1 MHILNVKWMPFPIH
15 NGLIFYNEVNALEK
29 RVVITG
35 IGVISPVGNSKEAFW
50 DALLGGKSGIGP
62 ITHFDAAEYAAQIA
76 GEVKDFNPT
85 DFGIDKKEARHMD
98 PSTQYAVAAA
108 KMALDDSQLQLEAE
122 DRDRIG
128 TVIGTGIGGMETLHN
143 LYKGLFSKGP
153 SRVNPFVVPKMIANM
168 ASGQVSIVFGL
179 RGHCASVVTA
189 CATGTNS
196 IGDAFRMIQRG
207 ELDAAVAGGTEAA
220 VSPGAVAGF
229 AAMKALSTRNDDP
242 QHASRPF
249 DKDRDGFVMGE
260 GSGVVVL
267 EELEHALKRGAHIY
281 CEVGGYGSNA
291 DAYHITAPAPEG
303 IQQSKCMKLAI
314 DDAGLTPDDVDYVNA
329 HGTSTHLNDLNES
342 LAISRLFGDHAKELL
357 ISATKSM
364 TGHLLG
370 AGGAIEA
377 IACALSIETGKVH
390 PTINLV
396 EVDDE
401 LKELGLNYV
410 PNTAVDAK
418 VDVAIS
424 NSFGF
429 GGHNA
434 TLLLKRYAE

>member
-1 MHILNVKWMPFPIH
+1 M
-15 NGLIFYNEVNALEK
+15 IFDNEVKTLEK

-35 IGVISPVGNSKEAFW
+35 VGVISPVGIGKETFW
-50 DALLGGKSGIGP
+50 NALLSGKNGIGP
-62 ITHFDAAEYAAQIA
+62 ITHFDATEYAARIA
-76 GEVKDFNPT
+76 GEVKDFNPA
-85 DFGIDKKEARHMD
+85 DYGIDKKEARHMD

-108 KMALDDSQLQLEAE
+108 KLALDDSKMNLDDE

-128 TVIGTGIGGMETLHN
+128 TIVGTGIGGMETLHN

-168 ASGQVSIVFGL
+168 ASGQVSIFFGL
-179 RGHCASVVTA
+179 KGHCASVVTA

-196 IGDAFRMIQRG
+196 IGDAYRMIQRG

-229 AAMKALSTRNDDP
+229 SAMKALSTNNDDP
-242 QHASRPF
+242 AHASRPF
-249 DKDRDGFVMGE
+249 DKDRNGFVMGE
-260 GSGVVVL
+260 GAGIVVL
-267 EELEHALKRGAHIY
+267 EELEHAKKRGAHIY
-281 CEVGGYGSNA
+281 CEIGGYGSNA

-303 IQQSKCMKLAI
+303 IQQAKCMQLAI
-314 DDAGLTPDDVDYVNA
+314 ADAGLTPDDVDYVNA

-342 LAISRLFGDHAKELL
+342 KAVARVFGDHAKDVL
-357 ISATKSM
+357 ISSTKSM

-370 AGGAIEA
+370 AAGAVEA
-377 IACALSIETGKVH
+377 IACAMTIETGNVH
-390 PTINLV
+390 PTINL
-396 EVDDE
+396 EEPEDE

-410 PNTAVDAK
+410 PGKAVHAD
-418 VDVAIS
+418 VRVAIS

-434 TLLLKRYAE
+434 TLLFKKYAE

>member
-1 MHILNVKWMPFPIH
+1 M
-15 NGLIFYNEVNALEK
+15 EK

-35 IGVISPVGNSKEAFW
+35 VGVISPVGIGKETFW
-50 DALLGGKSGIGP
+50 NALLSGKNGIGP
-62 ITHFDAAEYAAQIA
+62 ITHFDATEYAARIA
-76 GEVKDFNPT
+76 GEVKDFNPS
-85 DFGIDKKEARHMD
+85 DYGIDKKEARHMD

-108 KMALDDSQLQLEAE
+108 KLALDDSKMNLDDE

-128 TVIGTGIGGMETLHN
+128 TIVGTGIGGMETLHN

-168 ASGQVSIVFGL
+168 ASGQVSIFFGL
-179 RGHCASVVTA
+179 KGHCASVVTA

-196 IGDAFRMIQRG
+196 IGDAYRMIQRG

-229 AAMKALSTRNDDP
+229 SAMKALSTNNDDP
-242 QHASRPF
+242 AHASRPF
-249 DKDRDGFVMGE
+249 DKGRNGFVMGE
-260 GSGVVVL
+260 GAGIVVL
-267 EELEHALKRGAHIY
+267 EELEHAKKRGAHIY
-281 CEVGGYGSNA
+281 CEIGGYGSNA

-303 IQQSKCMKLAI
+303 IQQAKCMQLAI
-314 DDAGLTPDDVDYVNA
+314 ADAGLTPDDVDYVNA

-342 LAISRLFGDHAKELL
+342 KAVARVFGEHAKDVL
-357 ISATKSM
+357 ISSTKSM

-370 AGGAIEA
+370 AAGAVEA
-377 IACALSIETGKVH
+377 IACAMTIESGKVH
-390 PTINLV
+390 PTINL
-396 EVDDE
+396 EEPEDE

-410 PNTAVDAK
+410 PGKAVDAD
-418 VDVAIS
+418 VNVAIS

-434 TLLLKRYAE
+434 TLLFKKYAE

>member
-1 MHILNVKWMPFPIH
+1 M
-15 NGLIFYNEVNALEK
+15 IFDNEVKTLEK

-35 IGVISPVGNSKEAFW
+35 VGVISPVGIGKETFW
-50 DALLGGKSGIGP
+50 NALLSGKNGIGP
-62 ITHFDAAEYAAQIA
+62 ITHFDATEYAARIA
-76 GEVKDFNPT
+76 GEVKDFNPS
-85 DFGIDKKEARHMD
+85 DYGIDKKEARHMD

-108 KMALDDSQLQLEAE
+108 KLALDDSKMNLDDE

-128 TVIGTGIGGMETLHN
+128 TIVGTGIGGMETLHN

-168 ASGQVSIVFGL
+168 ASGQVSIFFGL
-179 RGHCASVVTA
+179 KGHCASVVTA

-196 IGDAFRMIQRG
+196 IGDAYRMIQRG

-229 AAMKALSTRNDDP
+229 SAMKALSTNNDDP
-242 QHASRPF
+242 AHASRPF
-249 DKDRDGFVMGE
+249 DKDRNGFVMGE
-260 GSGVVVL
+260 GAGIVVL
-267 EELEHALKRGAHIY
+267 EELEHAKKRGAHIY
-281 CEVGGYGSNA
+281 CEIGGYGSNA

-303 IQQSKCMKLAI
+303 IQQAKCMQLAI
-314 DDAGLTPDDVDYVNA
+314 VDAGLTPDDVDYVNA

-342 LAISRLFGDHAKELL
+342 KAVARVFGEHAKDVL
-357 ISATKSM
+357 ISSTKSM

-370 AGGAIEA
+370 AAGAVEA
-377 IACALSIETGKVH
+377 IACAMTIESGKVH
-390 PTINLV
+390 PTINL
-396 EVDDE
+396 EEPEDE

-410 PNTAVDAK
+410 PGKAVDAD
-418 VDVAIS
+418 VNVAIS

-434 TLLLKRYAE
+434 TLLFKKYAE

>member
-1 MHILNVKWMPFPIH
+1 M
-15 NGLIFYNEVNALEK
+15 IFDNEVKTLEK

-35 IGVISPVGNSKEAFW
+35 VGVISPVGIGKETFW
-50 DALLGGKSGIGP
+50 NALLSGKNGIGP
-62 ITHFDAAEYAAQIA
+62 ITHFDATEYAARIA
-76 GEVKDFNPT
+76 GEVKDFNPS
-85 DFGIDKKEARHMD
+85 DYGIDKKEARHMD

-108 KMALDDSQLQLEAE
+108 KLALDDSKMNLDDE

-128 TVIGTGIGGMETLHN
+128 TIVGTGIGGMETLHN

-168 ASGQVSIVFGL
+168 ASGQVSIFFGL
-179 RGHCASVVTA
+179 KGHCASVVTA

-196 IGDAFRMIQRG
+196 IGDAYRMIQRG

-229 AAMKALSTRNDDP
+229 SAMKALSTNNDDP
-242 QHASRPF
+242 AHASRPF
-249 DKDRDGFVMGE
+249 DKDRNGFVMGE
-260 GSGVVVL
+260 GAGIVVL
-267 EELEHALKRGAHIY
+267 EELEHAKKRGAHIY
-281 CEVGGYGSNA
+281 CEIGGYGSNA

-303 IQQSKCMKLAI
+303 IQQAKCMQLAI
-314 DDAGLTPDDVDYVNA
+314 ADAGLTPDDVDYVNA

-342 LAISRLFGDHAKELL
+342 KAVARVFGEHAKDVL
-357 ISATKSM
+357 ISSTKSM

-370 AGGAIEA
+370 AAGAVEA
-377 IACALSIETGKVH
+377 IACAMTIESSKVH
-390 PTINLV
+390 PTINL
-396 EVDDE
+396 EEPEDE

-410 PNTAVDAK
+410 PGKAVDAD
-418 VDVAIS
+418 VNVAIS

-434 TLLLKRYAE
+434 TLLFKKYAE

>member
-1 MHILNVKWMPFPIH
+1 M
-15 NGLIFYNEVNALEK
+15 IFDNEVKTLEK

-35 IGVISPVGNSKEAFW
+35 VGVISPVGIGKETFW
-50 DALLGGKSGIGP
+50 NALLSGKNGIGP
-62 ITHFDAAEYAAQIA
+62 ITHFDATEYAARIA
-76 GEVKDFNPT
+76 GEVKNFNPS
-85 DFGIDKKEARHMD
+85 DYGIDKKEARHMD

-108 KMALDDSQLQLEAE
+108 KLALDDSKMNLDDE

-128 TVIGTGIGGMETLHN
+128 TIVGTGIGGMETLHN

-168 ASGQVSIVFGL
+168 ASGQVSIFFGL
-179 RGHCASVVTA
+179 KGHCASVVTA

-196 IGDAFRMIQRG
+196 IGDAYRMIQRG

-229 AAMKALSTRNDDP
+229 SAMKALSTNNDDP
-242 QHASRPF
+242 AHASRPF
-249 DKDRDGFVMGE
+249 DKDRNGFVMGE
-260 GSGVVVL
+260 GAGIVVL
-267 EELEHALKRGAHIY
+267 EELEHAKKRGAHIY
-281 CEVGGYGSNA
+281 CEIGGYGSNA

-303 IQQSKCMKLAI
+303 IQQAKCMQLAI
-314 DDAGLTPDDVDYVNA
+314 ADADLTPDDVDYVNA

-342 LAISRLFGDHAKELL
+342 KAVARVFGEHAKDVL
-357 ISATKSM
+357 ISSTKSM

-370 AGGAIEA
+370 AAGAVEA
-377 IACALSIETGKVH
+377 IACAMTIESGKVH
-390 PTINLV
+390 PTINL
-396 EVDDE
+396 EEPEDE

-410 PNTAVDAK
+410 PGKAVDAD
-418 VDVAIS
+418 VNVAIS

-434 TLLLKRYAE
+434 TLLFKKYAE

>member
-1 MHILNVKWMPFPIH
+1 MD
-15 NGLIFYNEVNALEK
+15 EVNILEK

-35 IGVISPVGNSKEAFW
+35 LGVVSPVGIGKDAFW
-50 DALLGGKSGIGP
+50 DALVTGKNGIGP
-62 ITHFDAAEYAAQIA
+62 ITHFDPADYAARIA
-76 GEVKDFNPT
+76 GEVKDFVPA
-85 DFGIDKKEARHMD
+85 DYGIDKKEARHMD
-98 PSTQYAVAAA
+98 PSTQFSVAAT
-108 KMALDDSQLQLEAE
+108 KLALDDSGIDLDAE

-128 TVIGTGIGGMETLHN
+128 TIIGTGIGGMETLHN
-143 LYKGLFSKGP
+143 LYKGLFAKGP
-153 SRVNPFVVPKMIANM
+153 TRVNPFVVPKMIGNM
-168 ASGQVSIVFGL
+168 ASGQVSIAFGL
-179 RGHCASVVTA
+179 RGHCASIVTA

-242 QHASRPF
+242 EHASRPF

-260 GSGVVVL
+260 GAGIVLL
-267 EELEHALKRGAHIY
+267 EELEHAKKRGAHIY
-281 CEVGGYGSNA
+281 CEVAGYGSNA

-314 DDAGLTPDDVDYVNA
+314 DDAHLTPDAVDYVNA

-342 LAISRLFGDHAKELL
+342 LAIARVFGDHAKELL
-357 ISATKSM
+357 ISSTKSM

-370 AGGAIEA
+370 AAGAVEA
-377 IACALSIETGKVH
+377 IACAMTIETGTVH

-396 EVDDE
+396 EPEDE
-401 LKELGLNYV
+401 LKALNLNYV
-410 PNTAVDAK
+410 PGKAVKAD
-418 VDVAIS
+418 VSVAIS

-434 TLLLKRYAE
+434 TLLFKKYAE

>member
-1 MHILNVKWMPFPIH
+1 M
-15 NGLIFYNEVNALEK
+15 EK

-35 IGVISPVGNSKEAFW
+35 LGVISPVGIGKDEFW
-50 DALLGGKSGIGP
+50 NALLNGKNGIGP
-62 ITHFDAAEYAAQIA
+62 ITHFDATEYAARIA
-76 GEVKDFNPT
+76 GEVKNFDPG

-98 PSTQYAVAAA
+98 PSTQYAVAAT
-108 KMALDDSQLQLEAE
+108 KLALDDSKMNLDEE

-128 TVIGTGIGGMETLHN
+128 TIIGTGIGGMETLHN

-153 SRVNPFVVPKMIANM
+153 SRVNPFVVPKMIGNM
-168 ASGQVSIVFGL
+168 AAGQVSIVFGL
-179 RGHCASVVTA
+179 LGHCASVVTA

-196 IGDAFRMIQRG
+196 IGDAYRMIQRG

-220 VSPGAVAGF
+220 VSPGALAGF

-242 QHASRPF
+242 EHASRPF

-267 EELEHALKRGAHIY
+267 EELEHAVKRGAHIY
-281 CEVGGYGSNA
+281 CEIGGYGSNA
-291 DAYHITAPAPEG
+291 DAYHITAPAPDG
-303 IQQSKCMKLAI
+303 IQQSKCMQLAI
-314 DDAGLTPDDVDYVNA
+314 QDAGLKPEDVDYINA

-342 LAISRLFGDHAKELL
+342 EAIARVFGDHATTLL
-357 ISATKSM
+357 ISSTKSM

-370 AGGAIEA
+370 AGGAVEA
-377 IACALSIETGKVH
+377 IACAMTIETSKVH

-396 EVDDE
+396 ESEDE
-401 LKELGLNYV
+401 LKKIGLNYV
-410 PNTAVDAK
+410 PGKSVEAN

-434 TLLLKRYAE
+434 TLLFKKYAE

>member
-1 MHILNVKWMPFPIH
+1 MYYDEVKT
-15 NGLIFYNEVNALEK
+15 LEK

-35 IGVISPVGNSKEAFW
+35 LGVVSPVGIGKEAFW
-50 DALLGGKSGIGP
+50 NALVSGQNGIGP
-62 ITHFDAAEYAAQIA
+62 ITHFDATEYNARIA
-76 GEVKDFNPT
+76 GEVKDFAPT
-85 DFGIDKKEARHMD
+85 DYGIDRKEARHMD

-108 KMALDDSQLQLEAE
+108 KLALDDSGIDLDKE

-128 TVIGTGIGGMETLHN
+128 TIVGTGIGGMETLHN
-143 LYKGLFSKGP
+143 LYKGLFAKGP

-179 RGHCASVVTA
+179 QGHCASIVTA

-196 IGDAFRMIQRG
+196 IGDAYRMIQRG

-242 QHASRPF
+242 AHASRPF

-260 GSGVVVL
+260 GAGIVLL
-267 EELEHALKRGAHIY
+267 EELEHAKKRGAHIY

-303 IQQSKCMKLAI
+303 IQQSKCMALAI
-314 DDAGLTPDDVDYVNA
+314 KDAGMNPEEVDYVNA

-342 LAISRLFGDHAKELL
+342 KAIARVFGDHAKDLL
-357 ISATKSM
+357 ISSTKSM

-370 AGGAIEA
+370 AAGAVEA
-377 IACALSIETGKVH
+377 IACAMTIETGLVH

-396 EVDDE
+396 EPEDE

-410 PNTAVDAK
+410 PDKAVEAK
-418 VDVAIS
+418 VNVAIS

-434 TLLLKRYAE
+434 TLLFKRYAD

>member
-1 MHILNVKWMPFPIH
+1 MIRSQM
-15 NGLIFYNEVNALEK
+15 IFDNEVKTLEK

-35 IGVISPVGNSKEAFW
+35 LGVISPVGIGKEAFW
-50 DALLGGKSGIGP
+50 NALLDGKNGIGP
-62 ITHFDAAEYAAQIA
+62 ITHFDATEYAARIA
-76 GEVKDFNPT
+76 GEVKDFNPA
-85 DFGIDKKEARHMD
+85 DYGIDKKEARHMD

-108 KMALDDSQLQLEAE
+108 KLALDDSKMNLDDE

-128 TVIGTGIGGMETLHN
+128 TIVGTGIGGMETLHN

-168 ASGQVSIVFGL
+168 ASGQVSIFFGL
-179 RGHCASVVTA
+179 KGHCASVVTA

-196 IGDAFRMIQRG
+196 IGDAYRMIQRG

-229 AAMKALSTRNDDP
+229 AAMKALSINNDDP
-242 QHASRPF
+242 AHASRPF
-249 DKDRDGFVMGE
+249 DKERNGFVMGE
-260 GSGVVVL
+260 GAGIVVL
-267 EELEHALKRGAHIY
+267 EELEHAKKRGAHIY
-281 CEVGGYGSNA
+281 CEIGGYGSNA

-303 IQQSKCMKLAI
+303 IQQAKCMQLAI
-314 DDAGLTPDDVDYVNA
+314 ADAGLTPDAVDYVNA

-342 LAISRLFGDHAKELL
+342 KAVARVFGSHAKDVL
-357 ISATKSM
+357 ISSTKSM

-370 AGGAIEA
+370 AAGAVEA
-377 IACALSIETGKVH
+377 IACAMTIETGKVH
-390 PTINLV
+390 PTINL
-396 EVDDE
+396 EEPEDE

-410 PNTAVDAK
+410 PGKAVDAN
-418 VDVAIS
+418 VNVAIS

-434 TLLLKRYAE
+434 TLLFKKYAE

>member
-1 MHILNVKWMPFPIH
+1 MSR
-15 NGLIFYNEVNALEK
+15 K
-29 RVVITG
+29 RVVVTG
-35 IGVISPVGNSKEAFW
+35 LSALTPLGGNVTETW
-50 DALLGGKSGIGP
+50 DNLLAGKSGIGP
-62 ITHFDAAEYAAQIA
+62 ITLFDASGFDSRIA
-76 GEVKDFNPT
+76 GEVKDFNPA
-85 DFGIDKKEARHMD
+85 DYGIDRKEARHMD
-98 PSTQYAVAAA
+98 PSTQFSVAAA
-108 KMALDDSQLQLEAE
+108 KLALDDSKINLDEE

-128 TVIGTGIGGMETLHN
+128 TIIGTGIGGMETLHN
-143 LYKGLFSKGP
+143 LYKGLFAKGP

-168 ASGQVSIVFGL
+168 ASGQVSIFFGL
-179 RGHCASVVTA
+179 QGHCASVVTA

-196 IGDAFRMIQRG
+196 IGAAYRMIQRG

-242 QHASRPF
+242 AHASRPF

-260 GSGVVVL
+260 GAGVVFL
-267 EELEHALKRGAHIY
+267 EELEHAKKRGAHIY
-281 CEVGGYGSNA
+281 CEIGGYGSNA

-303 IQQSKCMKLAI
+303 IQQSKCMTLAVK
-314 DDAGLTPDDVDYVNA
+314 DAGLQPEDVDYVNA

-342 LAISRLFGDHAKELL
+342 KAIARVFGDHAKDML
-357 ISATKSM
+357 ISSTKSM

-370 AGGAIEA
+370 AAGAVEA
-377 IACALSIETGKVH
+377 IACAMTIETGKVH

-396 EVDDE
+396 EPEDE
-401 LKELGLNYV
+401 LKEIGLNYV
-410 PNTAVDAK
+410 PGQAVAADVK
-418 VDVAIS
+418 VAIS

-434 TLLLKRYAE
+434 TLLFKKYEA

>member
-1 MHILNVKWMPFPIH
+1 M
-15 NGLIFYNEVNALEK
+15 EK

-35 IGVISPVGNSKEAFW
+35 LGVISPVGIGKEEYW
-50 DALLGGKSGIGP
+50 NALLNGTNGIGP
-62 ITHFDAAEYAAQIA
+62 ITHFDATEYSARIA
-76 GEVKDFNPT
+76 GEVKDFNPS
-85 DFGIDKKEARHMD
+85 DYGIDKKEARHMD
-98 PSTQYAVAAA
+98 PSTQFSVAAT
-108 KMALDDSQLQLEAE
+108 KLALDDSKMNLDEE

-128 TVIGTGIGGMETLHN
+128 TVIGTGIGGIETLHN
-143 LYKGLFSKGP
+143 LYNGLFAKGP
-153 SRVNPFVVPKMIANM
+153 TRVNPFVVPKMIANM

-179 RGHCASVVTA
+179 QGHCASVVTA

-196 IGDAFRMIQRG
+196 IGDAYRMIQRG

-242 QHASRPF
+242 AHASRPF

-260 GSGVVVL
+260 GAGIVVL
-267 EELEHALKRGAHIY
+267 EELEHAKKRGAHIY
-281 CEVGGYGSNA
+281 CEIGGYGSNA

-303 IQQSKCMKLAI
+303 IQQSKCMELAI
-314 DDAGLTPDDVDYVNA
+314 KDAGIKPEDVNYVNA

-342 LAISRLFGDHAKELL
+342 KAIARVFGDHAKDLL
-357 ISATKSM
+357 ISSTKSM

-370 AGGAIEA
+370 AGGAVEA
-377 IACALSIETGKVH
+377 IACAMTIETGNVH

-396 EVDDE
+396 EPEDE
-401 LKELGLNYV
+401 LKELGLNFV
-410 PNTAVDAK
+410 PGKAVKADIN
-418 VDVAIS
+418 VAIS

-434 TLLLKRYAE
+434 TLLFKKYVD

>member
-1 MHILNVKWMPFPIH
+1 M
-15 NGLIFYNEVNALEK
+15 EK

-35 IGVISPVGNSKEAFW
+35 LGVISPVGNGKDVFW
-50 DALLGGKSGIGP
+50 ESLVSGKSGIGP
-62 ITHFDAAEYAAQIA
+62 ITHFDATEYTTRIA
-76 GEVKDFNPT
+76 GEVKDFDVT
-85 DFGIDKKEARHMD
+85 QYGIDRKEARHMD
-98 PSTQYAVAAA
+98 PSTQYAVAAT
-108 KMALDDSQLQLEAE
+108 KLALDDSGMNLDTEN
-122 DRDRIG
+122 RDRIG
-128 TVIGTGIGGMETLHN
+128 TIIGTGIGGMETLHN
-143 LYKGLFSKGP
+143 LYKGLFEKGP

-168 ASGQVSIVFGL
+168 ASGQVSITFGL
-179 RGHCASVVTA
+179 QGHCASVVTA

-229 AAMKALSTRNDDP
+229 GAMKALSTRNDDP
-242 QHASRPF
+242 VHASRPF

-260 GSGVVVL
+260 GAGVVVL
-267 EELEHALKRGAHIY
+267 EELEHAKKRGAHIY
-281 CEVGGYGSNA
+281 CEVAGYGSNA

-303 IQQSKCMKLAI
+303 LQQSKCMKLAI
-314 DDAGLTPDDVDYVNA
+314 DDAGLSVEDVDYVNA

-342 LAISRLFGDHAKELL
+342 LAVARLFGDHAKQLL
-357 ISATKSM
+357 ISSTKSM

-370 AGGAIEA
+370 AGGAVEA
-377 IACALSIETGKVH
+377 IACALTIENKKVH

-396 EVDDE
+396 EPDDE
-401 LKELGLNYV
+401 LKALGLNYV
-410 PNTAVDAK
+410 PGKAVDAD
-418 VDVAIS
+418 VNVAIS

-434 TLLLKRYAE
+434 TLLLKKYTEA

>member
-1 MHILNVKWMPFPIH
+1 M
-15 NGLIFYNEVNALEK
+15 EK

-35 IGVISPVGNSKEAFW
+35 LGVISPIGLGKENYW
-50 DALLGGKSGIGP
+50 NALLNGTNGIGP
-62 ITHFDAAEYAAQIA
+62 ITHFDATEYSARIA
-76 GEVKDFNPT
+76 GEVKDFNPA
-85 DFGIDKKEARHMD
+85 DYGIDRKEARHMD
-98 PSTQYAVAAA
+98 PSTQYSVAAS
-108 KMALDDSQLQLEAE
+108 KLALDDSHMNLDDE

-143 LYKGLFSKGP
+143 LYKNLFAKGP

-168 ASGQVSIVFGL
+168 ASGQVSIFFGL
-179 RGHCASVVTA
+179 QGHCASVVTA

-196 IGDAFRMIQRG
+196 IGAAYRMVQRG
-207 ELDAAVAGGTEAA
+207 ELDAVFAGGTEAA

-242 QHASRPF
+242 EHASRPF

-260 GSGVVVL
+260 GAGIVIV
-267 EELEHALKRGAHIY
+267 EELEHAKKRGAHIY
-281 CEVGGYGSNA
+281 CEIGGYGSNA

-314 DDAGLTPDDVDYVNA
+314 DDAGMKPEQVDYINA

-342 LAISRLFGDHAKELL
+342 KAVARVFGEHAKKVL
-357 ISATKSM
+357 ISSTKSM

-370 AGGAIEA
+370 AAGAVEA
-377 IACALSIETGKVH
+377 IACAMTIETGNVH
-390 PTINLV
+390 PTINFV
-396 EVDDE
+396 EPDDE
-401 LKELGLNYV
+401 LKDLDLNYV
-410 PNTAVDAK
+410 PNKAVKAD
-418 VDVAIS
+418 VNVAIS

-434 TLLLKRYAE
+434 TLLFKKYVG

>member
-1 MHILNVKWMPFPIH
+1 MKT
-15 NGLIFYNEVNALEK
+15 LEK

-35 IGVISPVGNSKEAFW
+35 LGVISPVGIGKDTFW
-50 DALLGGKSGIGP
+50 NALLNGENGIGP
-62 ITHFDAAEYAAQIA
+62 ITHFDTTEYAARIA
-76 GEVKDFNPT
+76 GEVKDFNPA
-85 DFGIDKKEARHMD
+85 DYGIDRKEARHMD
-98 PSTQYAVAAA
+98 PSTQFSVAAA
-108 KMALDDSQLQLEAE
+108 KLALDDSKINLDEE

-128 TVIGTGIGGMETLHN
+128 TIIGTGIGGMETLHN
-143 LYKGLFSKGP
+143 LYKGLFAKGP

-168 ASGQVSIVFGL
+168 ASGQVSIFFGL
-179 RGHCASVVTA
+179 QGHCASVVTA

-196 IGDAFRMIQRG
+196 IGAAYRMIQRG

-242 QHASRPF
+242 AHASRPF

-260 GSGVVVL
+260 GAGVVFL
-267 EELEHALKRGAHIY
+267 EELEHAKKRGAHIY
-281 CEVGGYGSNA
+281 CEIGGYGSNA

-303 IQQSKCMKLAI
+303 IQQSKCMALAVK
-314 DDAGLTPDDVDYVNA
+314 DAGLQPEDVDYVNA
-329 HGTSTHLNDLNES
+329 HDTSTHLNDLNES
-342 LAISRLFGDHAKELL
+342 KAIARVFGDHAKDML
-357 ISATKSM
+357 ISSTKSM

-370 AGGAIEA
+370 AAGAVEA
-377 IACALSIETGKVH
+377 IACAMTIETGKVH

-396 EVDDE
+396 EPEDE

-410 PNTAVDAK
+410 PNKAVEAD
-418 VDVAIS
+418 VNVAIS

-434 TLLLKRYAE
+434 TLLFKKYAE

>member
-1 MHILNVKWMPFPIH
+1 M
-15 NGLIFYNEVNALEK
+15 EK

-35 IGVISPVGNSKEAFW
+35 LGVISPVGIGKDAFW
-50 DALLGGKSGIGP
+50 DALLSGKSGISK
-62 ITHFDAAEYAAQIA
+62 ITHFDVTDYSAQIA
-76 GEVKDFNPT
+76 GEVKDFDPT
-85 DFGIDKKEARHMD
+85 NFGIEKKEARHMD
-98 PSTQYAVAAA
+98 ISTQYAVAAA
-108 KMALDDSQLQLEAE
+108 KLALEDSKIDLESE
-122 DRDRIG
+122 NRDRIG
-128 TVIGTGIGGMETLHN
+128 TIVGTGIGGMETLHN
-143 LYKGLFSKGP
+143 LYKGLFEKGP

-168 ASGQVSIVFGL
+168 AAGQVSIVFGL
-179 RGHCASVVTA
+179 HGHCASMATA

-196 IGDAFRMIQRG
+196 IGDAYRMIQRG
-207 ELDAAVAGGTEAA
+207 ELDAVVAGGTEAT

-242 QHASRPF
+242 EHASRPF

-260 GSGVVVL
+260 GSGIVIL
-267 EELEHALKRGAHIY
+267 EELEHAKNRGAHIY
-281 CEVGGYGSNA
+281 AEVSGYGSNA

-303 IQQSKCMKLAI
+303 IYQAKCMQLAI
-314 DDAGLTPDDVDYVNA
+314 DDAGLKPEDVDYVNA

-342 LAISRLFGDHAKELL
+342 KAIVRVFNGHAKELF
-357 ISATKSM
+357 ISSTKSM

-370 AGGAIEA
+370 AAGAIEA
-377 IACALSIETGKVH
+377 IACALTIEDGKVH
-390 PTINLV
+390 PTMNYV
-396 EVDDE
+396 EPDDE

-410 PNTAVDAK
+410 PGKSVEAN

-434 TLLLKRYAE
+434 TLLLKKYAE

>member
-1 MHILNVKWMPFPIH
+1 VKI
-15 NGLIFYNEVNALEK
+15 LEK

-35 IGVISPVGNSKEAFW
+35 LGVISPIGLGKENYW
-50 DALLGGKSGIGP
+50 NALLNGTNGIGP
-62 ITHFDAAEYAAQIA
+62 ITHFDATEYSARIA
-76 GEVKDFNPT
+76 GEVKDFNPA
-85 DFGIDKKEARHMD
+85 DYGIDRKEARHMD
-98 PSTQYAVAAA
+98 PSTQYSVAAS
-108 KMALDDSQLQLEAE
+108 KLALDDSHMNLDDE

-143 LYKGLFSKGP
+143 LYKNLFAKGP

-168 ASGQVSIVFGL
+168 ASGQVSIFFGL
-179 RGHCASVVTA
+179 QGHCASVVTA

-196 IGDAFRMIQRG
+196 IGAAYRMVQRG
-207 ELDAAVAGGTEAA
+207 ELDAVFAGGTEAA

-242 QHASRPF
+242 EHASRPF

-260 GSGVVVL
+260 GAGIVIV
-267 EELEHALKRGAHIY
+267 EELEHAKKRGAHIY
-281 CEVGGYGSNA
+281 CEIGGYGSNA

-314 DDAGLTPDDVDYVNA
+314 DDAGMKPEQVDYINA

-342 LAISRLFGDHAKELL
+342 KAVARVFGEHAKKVL
-357 ISATKSM
+357 ISSTKSM

-370 AGGAIEA
+370 AAGAVEA
-377 IACALSIETGKVH
+377 IACAMTIETGNVH
-390 PTINLV
+390 PTINFV
-396 EVDDE
+396 EPDDE
-401 LKELGLNYV
+401 LKDLDLNYV
-410 PNTAVDAK
+410 PNKAVKAD
-418 VDVAIS
+418 VNVAIS

-434 TLLLKRYAE
+434 TLLFKKYVG

>member
-1 MHILNVKWMPFPIH
+1 MIRSRM
-15 NGLIFYNEVNALEK
+15 IFDNEVKTLEK

-35 IGVISPVGNSKEAFW
+35 VGVISPVGIGKETFW
-50 DALLGGKSGIGP
+50 NALLSGKNGIGP
-62 ITHFDAAEYAAQIA
+62 ITHFDATEYAARIA
-76 GEVKDFNPT
+76 GEVKDFNPA
-85 DFGIDKKEARHMD
+85 DYGIDKKEARHMD

-108 KMALDDSQLQLEAE
+108 KLALDDSKMNLDDE

-128 TVIGTGIGGMETLHN
+128 TIVGTGIGGMETLHN

-168 ASGQVSIVFGL
+168 ASGQVSIFFGL
-179 RGHCASVVTA
+179 KGHCASVVTA

-196 IGDAFRMIQRG
+196 IGDAYRMIQRG

-229 AAMKALSTRNDDP
+229 SAMKALSTNNDDP
-242 QHASRPF
+242 AHASRPF
-249 DKDRDGFVMGE
+249 DKDRNGFVMGE
-260 GSGVVVL
+260 GAGIVVL
-267 EELEHALKRGAHIY
+267 EELEHAKKRGAHIY
-281 CEVGGYGSNA
+281 CEIGGYGSNA

-303 IQQSKCMKLAI
+303 IQQAKCMQLAI
-314 DDAGLTPDDVDYVNA
+314 ADAGLTPDDVDYVNA

-342 LAISRLFGDHAKELL
+342 KAVARVFGDHAKDVL
-357 ISATKSM
+357 ISSTKSM

-370 AGGAIEA
+370 AAGAVEA
-377 IACALSIETGKVH
+377 IACAMTIETGNVH
-390 PTINLV
+390 PTINL
-396 EVDDE
+396 EEPEDE

-410 PNTAVDAK
+410 PGKAVHAD
-418 VDVAIS
+418 VRVAIS

-434 TLLLKRYAE
+434 TLLFKKYAE

>member
-1 MHILNVKWMPFPIH
+1 LNLL
-15 NGLIFYNEVNALEK
+15 NNEVKTLEK

-35 IGVISPVGNSKEAFW
+35 LGVISPVGIGKEAFW
-50 DALLGGKSGIGP
+50 NALINGKSGIAP
-62 ITHFDAAEYAAQIA
+62 ITHFDTTEYSARIA
-76 GEVKDFNPT
+76 GEVKDFNPS
-85 DFGIDKKEARHMD
+85 DFGIDRKEARHMD
-98 PSTQYAVAAA
+98 ISTQYAVAAA
-108 KMALDDSQLQLEAE
+108 KLALDDSKMNLDEE

-128 TVIGTGIGGMETLHN
+128 TMVGTGIGGMETLHN
-143 LYKGLFSKGP
+143 LYKGLFEKGP

-168 ASGQVSIVFGL
+168 AAGQVSIVFGL
-179 RGHCASVVTA
+179 HGHCASMATA

-196 IGDAFRMIQRG
+196 IGDAYRMIQRG
-207 ELDAAVAGGTEAA
+207 ELDAVVAGGTEAT

-242 QHASRPF
+242 EHASRPF

-260 GSGVVVL
+260 GSGIVIL
-267 EELEHALKRGAHIY
+267 EELEHAKKRGAHIY

-303 IQQSKCMKLAI
+303 TYQAKCMQLAV
-314 DDAGLTPDDVDYVNA
+314 DDAGIQPTAVDYVNA

-342 LAISRLFGDHAKELL
+342 LAIVKVFGDHAKDML
-357 ISATKSM
+357 ISSTKSM

-370 AGGAIEA
+370 AAGAIEA
-377 IACALSIETGKVH
+377 ITCALTIQEGKVH
-390 PTINLV
+390 ATLNCDEP
-396 EVDDE
+396 EDE
-401 LKELGLNYV
+401 LKALGLNYV
-410 PNTAVDAK
+410 PGTAAITADVK
-418 VDVAIS
+418 VAIS

-434 TLLLKRYAE
+434 TLLFKKYSEN